1 MFASKSERKVHY
13 SIRKFSIGVASV
25 VVASLFLGGVV
36 HAEGVRSKNNLTV
49 TSSGQD
55 ISKKY
60 ADEVESHLQSILK
73 DVNKNLKKVQHT
85 QNVDFNKKLSRIK
98 TKYLYGLKEKSEA
111 ELTLKTKETKEELTA
126 AFEQFKKDTL
136 KSGKKVAE
144 AEKKAK
150 AQKEEDRRNYP
161 TNTYKTIELEI
172 AEAEVGVA
180 KAELELEFAQAQVQI
195 PQDTEKINAAKSKVE
210 AAKSN
215 VKKLEKI
222 KSDIEKT
229 YLYKLDNSTKETP
242 KSRVRRNS
250 PQVGDSRELKE
261 TIDKAKE
268 TLSTYMVTRLTK
280 LDPSVFWFA
289 DLLMDAKKVVEEHK
303 TKLEDAS
310 DKKSVE
316 DLRKEAEGK
325 IESLIVTHQ
334 NREKENQP
342 APQPGGQAG
351 GSMVV
356 PPVTQTPPST
366 SQSPGQKATEA
377 EKKKLQDLIR
387 QFQEALNKLDDET
400 KTVPD
405 GAKLTGEAG
414 KAYNETRTYAK
425 EVVDKSKK
433 LLSQTAVTMD
443 ELAMQLTKLNDAMSK
458 LKEAKAKLVPE
469 VKPQPENPEPKPQ
482 PEGEK
487 PSVPDINQEK
497 EKAKL
502 AIATYMS
509 KILDDIK
516 KHHLKKEKHH
526 QIVALIKDLDKLK
539 KQALSE
545 IDNVNT
551 KVEIENTVH
560 KVFADMDTVVTKF
573 QKGLIQNTPQVPEAP
588 KSPEVPKVSDTP
600 KAPDTPQV
608 PEAPKS
614 PEVPKVPEAPKAPD
628 TPQVPEAPKS
638 PEVPKVPDTPKAPDT
653 PQVPE
658 APKSPEVPKV
668 PDTPKAPDTPQVPEA
683 PKAPDTPQ
691 IPEAPAPETPK
702 TGWKQENGMWYFY
715 NTDGSMATGW
725 LEYNGSWYYLNAN
738 GAMATGWLE
747 YNGSWYYLN
756 TNGAMETGWLE
767 YNGSWYYLNTNGAME
782 TGWLEYNGSWY
793 YLNANG
799 SMATG
804 WLKDG
809 DTWYYLEASG
819 AMKESQWFKVS
830 DKWYYVNGS
839 GALAV
844 NTTVGGYRVNANGK
858 WVN

>member
-289 DLLMDAKKVVEEHK
+289 DLLMDAKKVVEEYK

-588 KSPEVPKVSDTP
+588 K
-600 KAPDTPQV
+600 
-608 PEAPKS
+608 
-614 PEVPKVPEAPKAPD
+614 
-628 TPQVPEAPKS
+628 
-638 PEVPKVPDTPKAPDT
+638 
-653 PQVPE
+653 
-658 APKSPEVPKV
+658 
-668 PDTPKAPDTPQVPEA
+668 
-683 PKAPDTPQ
+683 APDTPQ
-691 IPEAPAPETPK
+691 IPEAPAPETPAPAPEAPK

-725 LEYNGSWYYLNAN
+725 LE
-738 GAMATGWLE
+738 
-747 YNGSWYYLN
+747 
-756 TNGAMETGWLE
+756 
-767 YNGSWYYLNTNGAME
+767 
-782 TGWLEYNGSWY
+782 
-793 YLNANG
+793 
-799 SMATG
+799 
-804 WLKDG
+804 
-809 DTWYYLEASG
+809 
-819 AMKESQWFKVS
+819 
-830 DKWYYVNGS
+830 
-839 GALAV
+839 
-844 NTTVGGYRVNANGK
+844 
-858 WVN
+858 

>member
-150 AQKEEDRRNYP
+150 DQKEEDHRNYP

-242 KSRVRRNS
+242 KPRVRRNS

-289 DLLMDAKKVVEEHK
+289 DLLMDAKKVVEEYK

-658 APKSPEVPKV
+658 APK
-668 PDTPKAPDTPQVPEA
+668 
-683 PKAPDTPQ
+683 APDTPQ

-738 GAMATGWLE
+738 GAMA
-747 YNGSWYYLN
+747 
-756 TNGAMETGWLE
+756 TGWLE

>member
-289 DLLMDAKKVVEEHK
+289 DLLMDAKKVVEEYK

-683 PKAPDTPQ
+683 PKSPEVPKVPEAPKAPDTPQ

-738 GAMATGWLE
+738 GAMA
-747 YNGSWYYLN
+747 
-756 TNGAMETGWLE
+756 
-767 YNGSWYYLNTNGAME
+767 
-782 TGWLEYNGSWY
+782 
-793 YLNANG
+793 
-799 SMATG
+799 
-804 WLKDG
+804 
-809 DTWYYLEASG
+809 
-819 AMKESQWFKVS
+819 
-830 DKWYYVNGS
+830 
-839 GALAV
+839 
-844 NTTVGGYRVNANGK
+844 
-858 WVN
+858 

>member
-36 HAEGVRSKNNLTV
+36 HAEEVRRGNNLTV
-49 TSSGQD
+49 TSSG
-55 ISKKY
+55 
-60 ADEVESHLQSILK
+60 DEVESHYQSILEKVRKSLEK
-73 DVNKNLKKVQHT
+73 DRHT
-85 QNVDFNKKLSRIK
+85 QNVDLIKKLQDIK
-98 TKYLYGLKEKSEA
+98 RTYLYNLKEKPEA
-111 ELTLKTKETKEELTA
+111 ELTSKTKKELDA
-126 AFEQFKKDTL
+126 AFEKFKKEPELT
-136 KSGKKVAE
+136 KKLAE

-150 AQKEEDRRNYP
+150 DQKEEDHRNYP

-180 KAELELEFAQAQVQI
+180 KAELELAQAQVQI
-195 PQDTEKINAAKSKVE
+195 PQDTEKINAAKAKVE

-229 YLYKLDNSTKETP
+229 YLYKLDNSTKETPKPRVRRNSPEIKAKGRVKNYKEANIELSKYMTDLYKLDNSTKETP

-289 DLLMDAKKVVEEHK
+289 DLLMDAKKVVEEYK

-560 KVFADMDTVVTKF
+560 KIFADMDAVVTKF
-573 QKGLIQNTPQVPEAP
+573 KKGLTQ
-588 KSPEVPKVSDTP
+588 DTP
-600 KAPDTPQV
+600 KEPGNKKPS
-608 PEAPKS
+608 APKPGMQPS
-614 PEVPKVPEAPKAPD
+614 PQPEVKPQLEKPK
-628 TPQVPEAPKS
+628 
-638 PEVPKVPDTPKAPDT
+638 PEVKPQPEKPK
-653 PQVPE
+653 
-658 APKSPEVPKV
+658 PEVKPQLEKPKPEV
-668 PDTPKAPDTPQVPEA
+668 KPQPEKPKPEVKPQPEK
-683 PKAPDTPQ
+683 PKPEVKPQ
-691 IPEAPAPETPK
+691 PEKP
-702 TGWKQENGMWYFY
+702 
-715 NTDGSMATGW
+715 
-725 LEYNGSWYYLNAN
+725 
-738 GAMATGWLE
+738 
-747 YNGSWYYLN
+747 
-756 TNGAMETGWLE
+756 
-767 YNGSWYYLNTNGAME
+767 
-782 TGWLEYNGSWY
+782 
-793 YLNANG
+793 
-799 SMATG
+799 
-804 WLKDG
+804 
-809 DTWYYLEASG
+809 
-819 AMKESQWFKVS
+819 
-830 DKWYYVNGS
+830 
-839 GALAV
+839 
-844 NTTVGGYRVNANGK
+844 
-858 WVN
+858 

>member
-36 HAEGVRSKNNLTV
+36 HAEEVRRGNNLTV
-49 TSSGQD
+49 TSSG
-55 ISKKY
+55 
-60 ADEVESHLQSILK
+60 DEVESHYQSILEKVRKSLEK
-73 DVNKNLKKVQHT
+73 DRHT
-85 QNVDFNKKLSRIK
+85 QNVDLIKKLQDIK
-98 TKYLYGLKEKSEA
+98 RTYLYNLKEKPEA
-111 ELTLKTKETKEELTA
+111 ELTSKTKKELDA
-126 AFEQFKKDTL
+126 AFEKFKKEPELT
-136 KSGKKVAE
+136 KKLAE

-150 AQKEEDRRNYP
+150 DQKEEDHRNYP

-180 KAELELEFAQAQVQI
+180 KAELELAQAQVQI
-195 PQDTEKINAAKSKVE
+195 PQDTEKINAAKAKVE

-289 DLLMDAKKVVEEHK
+289 DLLMDAKKVVEEYK

-608 PEAPKS
+608 PEAPK
-614 PEVPKVPEAPKAPD
+614 
-628 TPQVPEAPKS
+628 
-638 PEVPKVPDTPKAPDT
+638 
-653 PQVPE
+653 
-658 APKSPEVPKV
+658 
-668 PDTPKAPDTPQVPEA
+668 
-683 PKAPDTPQ
+683 APDTPQ
-691 IPEAPAPETPK
+691 IPEAPAPETPAPAPEAPK

-756 TNGAMETGWLE
+756 TNGAM
-767 YNGSWYYLNTNGAME
+767 
-782 TGWLEYNGSWY
+782 
-793 YLNANG
+793 
-799 SMATG
+799 
-804 WLKDG
+804 
-809 DTWYYLEASG
+809 
-819 AMKESQWFKVS
+819 
-830 DKWYYVNGS
+830 
-839 GALAV
+839 
-844 NTTVGGYRVNANGK
+844 
-858 WVN
+858 

>member
-36 HAEGVRSKNNLTV
+36 HAEEVRRGNNLTV
-49 TSSGQD
+49 TSSG
-55 ISKKY
+55 
-60 ADEVESHLQSILK
+60 DEVESHYQSILEKVRKSLEK
-73 DVNKNLKKVQHT
+73 DRHT
-85 QNVDFNKKLSRIK
+85 QNVDLIKKLQDIK
-98 TKYLYGLKEKSEA
+98 RTYLYNLKEKPEA
-111 ELTLKTKETKEELTA
+111 ELTSKTKKELDA
-126 AFEQFKKDTL
+126 AFEKFKKEPELTKKL
-136 KSGKKVAE
+136 AEAEKKVAE

-150 AQKEEDRRNYP
+150 DQKEEDHRNYP

-180 KAELELEFAQAQVQI
+180 KAELELAQAQVQI
-195 PQDTEKINAAKSKVE
+195 PQDTEKINTAKAKVE

-289 DLLMDAKKVVEEHK
+289 DLLMDAKKVVEEYK

-588 KSPEVPKVSDTP
+588 KSPEVPKV
-600 KAPDTPQV
+600 
-608 PEAPKS
+608 
-614 PEVPKVPEAPKAPD
+614 
-628 TPQVPEAPKS
+628 
-638 PEVPKVPDTPKAPDT
+638 
-653 PQVPE
+653 
-658 APKSPEVPKV
+658 

-691 IPEAPAPETPK
+691 IPEAPAPETPAPAPEAPK

-738 GAMATGWLE
+738 GAMATGWLEYNGSWYYLNTNGAMETGWLE

>member
-289 DLLMDAKKVVEEHK
+289 DLLMDAKKVVEEYK

-614 PEVPKVPEAPKAPD
+614 P
-628 TPQVPEAPKS
+628 
-638 PEVPKVPDTPKAPDT
+638 
-653 PQVPE
+653 
-658 APKSPEVPKV
+658 
-668 PDTPKAPDTPQVPEA
+668 
-683 PKAPDTPQ
+683 
-691 IPEAPAPETPK
+691 
-702 TGWKQENGMWYFY
+702 
-715 NTDGSMATGW
+715 
-725 LEYNGSWYYLNAN
+725 
-738 GAMATGWLE
+738 
-747 YNGSWYYLN
+747 
-756 TNGAMETGWLE
+756 
-767 YNGSWYYLNTNGAME
+767 
-782 TGWLEYNGSWY
+782 
-793 YLNANG
+793 
-799 SMATG
+799 
-804 WLKDG
+804 
-809 DTWYYLEASG
+809 
-819 AMKESQWFKVS
+819 
-830 DKWYYVNGS
+830 
-839 GALAV
+839 
-844 NTTVGGYRVNANGK
+844 
-858 WVN
+858 

>member
-242 KSRVRRNS
+242 KPRVRRNSPEIKAKGRVKNYEEANIELSKYMTDLYKLDNSTKETPKSRVRRNS

-289 DLLMDAKKVVEEHK
+289 DLLMDAKKVVEEYK

-588 KSPEVPKVSDTP
+588 APETP
-600 KAPDTPQV
+600 
-608 PEAPKS
+608 
-614 PEVPKVPEAPKAPD
+614 
-628 TPQVPEAPKS
+628 
-638 PEVPKVPDTPKAPDT
+638 
-653 PQVPE
+653 
-658 APKSPEVPKV
+658 
-668 PDTPKAPDTPQVPEA
+668 
-683 PKAPDTPQ
+683 
-691 IPEAPAPETPK
+691 APAPEAPK

-738 GAMATGWLE
+738 GAMATGWLEYNGSWYYLNTNGAMETGWLEYNGSWYYLNTNGAMETGWLE

>member
-289 DLLMDAKKVVEEHK
+289 DLLMDAKKVVEEYK

-614 PEVPKVPEAPKAPD
+614 PEVP
-628 TPQVPEAPKS
+628 
-638 PEVPKVPDTPKAPDT
+638 
-653 PQVPE
+653 
-658 APKSPEVPKV
+658 
-668 PDTPKAPDTPQVPEA
+668 
-683 PKAPDTPQ
+683 
-691 IPEAPAPETPK
+691 
-702 TGWKQENGMWYFY
+702 
-715 NTDGSMATGW
+715 
-725 LEYNGSWYYLNAN
+725 
-738 GAMATGWLE
+738 
-747 YNGSWYYLN
+747 
-756 TNGAMETGWLE
+756 
-767 YNGSWYYLNTNGAME
+767 
-782 TGWLEYNGSWY
+782 
-793 YLNANG
+793 
-799 SMATG
+799 
-804 WLKDG
+804 
-809 DTWYYLEASG
+809 
-819 AMKESQWFKVS
+819 
-830 DKWYYVNGS
+830 
-839 GALAV
+839 
-844 NTTVGGYRVNANGK
+844 
-858 WVN
+858 

>member
-36 HAEGVRSKNNLTV
+36 HAEEVRRGNNLTV
-49 TSSGQD
+49 TSSG
-55 ISKKY
+55 
-60 ADEVESHLQSILK
+60 DEVESHYQSILEKVRKSLEK
-73 DVNKNLKKVQHT
+73 DRHT
-85 QNVDFNKKLSRIK
+85 QNVDLIKKLQDIK
-98 TKYLYGLKEKSEA
+98 RTYLYNLKEKPEA
-111 ELTLKTKETKEELTA
+111 ELTSKTKKELDA
-126 AFEQFKKDTL
+126 AFEKFKKEPELT
-136 KSGKKVAE
+136 KKLAE

-150 AQKEEDRRNYP
+150 DQKEEDHRNYP

-180 KAELELEFAQAQVQI
+180 KAELELAQAQVQI
-195 PQDTEKINAAKSKVE
+195 PQDTEKINAAKAKVE

-289 DLLMDAKKVVEEHK
+289 DLLMDAKKVVEEYK

-588 KSPEVPKVSDTP
+588 K
-600 KAPDTPQV
+600 
-608 PEAPKS
+608 
-614 PEVPKVPEAPKAPD
+614 
-628 TPQVPEAPKS
+628 
-638 PEVPKVPDTPKAPDT
+638 
-653 PQVPE
+653 
-658 APKSPEVPKV
+658 
-668 PDTPKAPDTPQVPEA
+668 
-683 PKAPDTPQ
+683 
-691 IPEAPAPETPK
+691 
-702 TGWKQENGMWYFY
+702 
-715 NTDGSMATGW
+715 
-725 LEYNGSWYYLNAN
+725 
-738 GAMATGWLE
+738 
-747 YNGSWYYLN
+747 
-756 TNGAMETGWLE
+756 
-767 YNGSWYYLNTNGAME
+767 
-782 TGWLEYNGSWY
+782 
-793 YLNANG
+793 
-799 SMATG
+799 
-804 WLKDG
+804 
-809 DTWYYLEASG
+809 
-819 AMKESQWFKVS
+819 
-830 DKWYYVNGS
+830 
-839 GALAV
+839 
-844 NTTVGGYRVNANGK
+844 
-858 WVN
+858 

>member
-36 HAEGVRSKNNLTV
+36 HAEEVRRGNNLTV
-49 TSSGQD
+49 TSSG
-55 ISKKY
+55 
-60 ADEVESHLQSILK
+60 DEVESHYQSILEKVRKSLEK
-73 DVNKNLKKVQHT
+73 DRHT
-85 QNVDFNKKLSRIK
+85 QNVDLIKKLQDIK
-98 TKYLYGLKEKSEA
+98 RTYLYSLKEKPEA
-111 ELTLKTKETKEELTA
+111 ELTSKTKKELTA

-229 YLYKLDNSTKETP
+229 YLSKLDNSTKETPKPRVRRNSPEIKAKGRVKNYEEANIELSKYMTDLYKLDNSTKETP

-289 DLLMDAKKVVEEHK
+289 DLLMDAKKVVEEYK

-683 PKAPDTPQ
+683 PKSPEVPKVPDTPKAPDTPQVPEAPKAPDTPQ

-756 TNGAMETGWLE
+756 T
-767 YNGSWYYLNTNGAME
+767 
-782 TGWLEYNGSWY
+782 
-793 YLNANG
+793 
-799 SMATG
+799 
-804 WLKDG
+804 
-809 DTWYYLEASG
+809 
-819 AMKESQWFKVS
+819 
-830 DKWYYVNGS
+830 
-839 GALAV
+839 
-844 NTTVGGYRVNANGK
+844 
-858 WVN
+858 

>member
-36 HAEGVRSKNNLTV
+36 HAEEVRRGNNLTV
-49 TSSGQD
+49 TSSG
-55 ISKKY
+55 
-60 ADEVESHLQSILK
+60 DEVESHYQSILEKVRKSLEK
-73 DVNKNLKKVQHT
+73 DRHT
-85 QNVDFNKKLSRIK
+85 QNVDLIKKLQDIK
-98 TKYLYGLKEKSEA
+98 RTYLYNLKEKPEA
-111 ELTLKTKETKEELTA
+111 ELTSKTKKELDA
-126 AFEQFKKDTL
+126 AFEKFKKEPELT
-136 KSGKKVAE
+136 KKLAE

-150 AQKEEDRRNYP
+150 DQKEEDHRNYP

-180 KAELELEFAQAQVQI
+180 KAELELAQAQVQI
-195 PQDTEKINAAKSKVE
+195 PQDTEKINAAKAKVE

-289 DLLMDAKKVVEEHK
+289 DLLMDAKKVVEEYK

-600 KAPDTPQV
+600 
-608 PEAPKS
+608 
-614 PEVPKVPEAPKAPD
+614 
-628 TPQVPEAPKS
+628 
-638 PEVPKVPDTPKAPDT
+638 
-653 PQVPE
+653 
-658 APKSPEVPKV
+658 
-668 PDTPKAPDTPQVPEA
+668 
-683 PKAPDTPQ
+683 
-691 IPEAPAPETPK
+691 
-702 TGWKQENGMWYFY
+702 
-715 NTDGSMATGW
+715 
-725 LEYNGSWYYLNAN
+725 
-738 GAMATGWLE
+738 
-747 YNGSWYYLN
+747 
-756 TNGAMETGWLE
+756 
-767 YNGSWYYLNTNGAME
+767 
-782 TGWLEYNGSWY
+782 
-793 YLNANG
+793 
-799 SMATG
+799 
-804 WLKDG
+804 
-809 DTWYYLEASG
+809 
-819 AMKESQWFKVS
+819 
-830 DKWYYVNGS
+830 
-839 GALAV
+839 
-844 NTTVGGYRVNANGK
+844 
-858 WVN
+858 

>member
-36 HAEGVRSKNNLTV
+36 HAEEVRRGNNLTV
-49 TSSGQD
+49 TSSG
-55 ISKKY
+55 
-60 ADEVESHLQSILK
+60 DEVESHYQSILEKVRKSLEK
-73 DVNKNLKKVQHT
+73 DRHT
-85 QNVDFNKKLSRIK
+85 QNVDLIKKLQDIK
-98 TKYLYGLKEKSEA
+98 RTYLYNLKEKPEA
-111 ELTLKTKETKEELTA
+111 ELTSKTKKELDA
-126 AFEQFKKDTL
+126 AFEKFKKEPELT
-136 KSGKKVAE
+136 KKLAE

-150 AQKEEDRRNYP
+150 DQKEEDHRNYP

-180 KAELELEFAQAQVQI
+180 KAELELAQAQVQI
-195 PQDTEKINAAKSKVE
+195 PQDTEKINAAKAKVE

-289 DLLMDAKKVVEEHK
+289 DLLMDAKKVVEEYK

-608 PEAPKS
+608 PEAPK
-614 PEVPKVPEAPKAPD
+614 
-628 TPQVPEAPKS
+628 
-638 PEVPKVPDTPKAPDT
+638 
-653 PQVPE
+653 
-658 APKSPEVPKV
+658 
-668 PDTPKAPDTPQVPEA
+668 
-683 PKAPDTPQ
+683 APDTPQ
-691 IPEAPAPETPK
+691 IPEAPAPETPAPAPEAPK

-738 GAMATGWLE
+738 GAMETGWLE

-782 TGWLEYNGSWY
+782 TGWLEY
-793 YLNANG
+793 
-799 SMATG
+799 
-804 WLKDG
+804 
-809 DTWYYLEASG
+809 
-819 AMKESQWFKVS
+819 
-830 DKWYYVNGS
+830 
-839 GALAV
+839 
-844 NTTVGGYRVNANGK
+844 
-858 WVN
+858 

>member
-242 KSRVRRNS
+242 KPRVRRNS

-289 DLLMDAKKVVEEHK
+289 DLLMDAKKVVEEYK

-628 TPQVPEAPKS
+628 T
-638 PEVPKVPDTPKAPDT
+638 
-653 PQVPE
+653 
-658 APKSPEVPKV
+658 
-668 PDTPKAPDTPQVPEA
+668 
-683 PKAPDTPQ
+683 
-691 IPEAPAPETPK
+691 
-702 TGWKQENGMWYFY
+702 
-715 NTDGSMATGW
+715 
-725 LEYNGSWYYLNAN
+725 
-738 GAMATGWLE
+738 
-747 YNGSWYYLN
+747 
-756 TNGAMETGWLE
+756 
-767 YNGSWYYLNTNGAME
+767 
-782 TGWLEYNGSWY
+782 
-793 YLNANG
+793 
-799 SMATG
+799 
-804 WLKDG
+804 
-809 DTWYYLEASG
+809 
-819 AMKESQWFKVS
+819 
-830 DKWYYVNGS
+830 
-839 GALAV
+839 
-844 NTTVGGYRVNANGK
+844 
-858 WVN
+858 

>member
-36 HAEGVRSKNNLTV
+36 HAEEVRRGNNLTV
-49 TSSGQD
+49 TSSG
-55 ISKKY
+55 
-60 ADEVESHLQSILK
+60 DEVESHYQSILEKVRKSLEK
-73 DVNKNLKKVQHT
+73 DRHT
-85 QNVDFNKKLSRIK
+85 QNVDLIKKLQDIK
-98 TKYLYGLKEKSEA
+98 RTYLYNLKEKPEA
-111 ELTLKTKETKEELTA
+111 ELTSKTKKELDA
-126 AFEQFKKDTL
+126 AFEKFKKEPELT
-136 KSGKKVAE
+136 KKLAE

-150 AQKEEDRRNYP
+150 DQKEEDHRNYP

-180 KAELELEFAQAQVQI
+180 KAELELVQAQVQI
-195 PQDTEKINAAKSKVE
+195 PQDTEKINAAKAKVE

-289 DLLMDAKKVVEEHK
+289 DLLMDAKKVVEEYK

-638 PEVPKVPDTPKAPDT
+638 PEVPKVSDTPKAPDT

-668 PDTPKAPDTPQVPEA
+668 PEAPKAPDTPQVPEA

-691 IPEAPAPETPK
+691 IPEAPAPETPAPAPEAPK

-738 GAMATGWLE
+738 GAMA
-747 YNGSWYYLN
+747 
-756 TNGAMETGWLE
+756 TGWLE

>member
-25 VVASLFLGGVV
+25 VVASLVMGSVV
-36 HAEGVRSKNNLTV
+36 HATEKEGATQVPTSSNRANESQAEQGEQPKKLDSERDKARKEVEEYVKKIVGESYAKSTKKRHTITVALVNELNNIKNEYLNKIVESTSESQLQILMMESRSKV
-49 TSSGQD
+49 DEAVSKFEKDSSSSSSSD
-55 ISKKY
+55 SSTKPEASDTAKP
-60 ADEVESHLQSILK
+60 
-73 DVNKNLKKVQHT
+73 NKPTEPGEKVAEAKKKV
-85 QNVDFNKKLSRIK
+85 
-98 TKYLYGLKEKSEA
+98 E
-111 ELTLKTKETKEELTA
+111 
-126 AFEQFKKDTL
+126 
-136 KSGKKVAE
+136 E

-150 AQKEEDRRNYP
+150 DQKEEDRRNYP
-161 TNTYKTIELEI
+161 TITYKTIELEI

-180 KAELELEFAQAQVQI
+180 KAELELAQVQVQI
-195 PQDTEKINAAKSKVE
+195 PQDTEKINAAKAKVE

-289 DLLMDAKKVVEEHK
+289 DLLMDAKKVVEEYK

-573 QKGLIQNTPQVPEAP
+573 KKGLTQ
-588 KSPEVPKVSDTP
+588 DTP
-600 KAPDTPQV
+600 KEPDNKKPS
-608 PEAPKS
+608 APKPDMQPS
-614 PEVPKVPEAPKAPD
+614 PQP
-628 TPQVPEAPKS
+628 
-638 PEVPKVPDTPKAPDT
+638 
-653 PQVPE
+653 
-658 APKSPEVPKV
+658 
-668 PDTPKAPDTPQVPEA
+668 
-683 PKAPDTPQ
+683 
-691 IPEAPAPETPK
+691 
-702 TGWKQENGMWYFY
+702 
-715 NTDGSMATGW
+715 
-725 LEYNGSWYYLNAN
+725 
-738 GAMATGWLE
+738 
-747 YNGSWYYLN
+747 
-756 TNGAMETGWLE
+756 
-767 YNGSWYYLNTNGAME
+767 
-782 TGWLEYNGSWY
+782 
-793 YLNANG
+793 
-799 SMATG
+799 
-804 WLKDG
+804 
-809 DTWYYLEASG
+809 
-819 AMKESQWFKVS
+819 
-830 DKWYYVNGS
+830 
-839 GALAV
+839 
-844 NTTVGGYRVNANGK
+844 
-858 WVN
+858 

>member
-289 DLLMDAKKVVEEHK
+289 DLLMDAKKVVEEYK

-658 APKSPEVPKV
+658 APKSPEVPKAPDTPQVPEAPKSPEVPKV

-691 IPEAPAPETPK
+691 IPEAPAPETPAPAPEAPK

-738 GAMATGWLE
+738 GAMA
-747 YNGSWYYLN
+747 
-756 TNGAMETGWLE
+756 
-767 YNGSWYYLNTNGAME
+767 
-782 TGWLEYNGSWY
+782 
-793 YLNANG
+793 
-799 SMATG
+799 
-804 WLKDG
+804 
-809 DTWYYLEASG
+809 
-819 AMKESQWFKVS
+819 
-830 DKWYYVNGS
+830 
-839 GALAV
+839 
-844 NTTVGGYRVNANGK
+844 
-858 WVN
+858 

>member
-13 SIRKFSIGVASV
+13 SIRKFSVGVASV
-25 VVASLFLGGVV
+25 AVASLVMGSVV
-36 HAEGVRSKNNLTV
+36 HATENERTTQVP
-49 TSSGQD
+49 TSSNRGKPERRKAAEQF
-55 ISKKY
+55 
-60 ADEVESHLQSILK
+60 DEYI
-73 DVNKNLKKVQHT
+73 NKMIQLDKRKHT
-85 QNVDFNKKLSRIK
+85 QNLAFNIKLSRIK
-98 TKYLYGLKEKSEA
+98 TEYLNGLKEKSEA
-111 ELTLKTKETKEELTA
+111 ELPSKISEAELPSKIKAELDA
-126 AFEQFKKDTL
+126 AFKQFKKDTL
-136 KSGKKVAE
+136 PTEPEKKVAEAEKKVEE

-161 TNTYKTIELEI
+161 TNTYKTLELEI

-180 KAELELEFAQAQVQI
+180 KAELELAQAQVQI
-195 PQDTEKINAAKSKVE
+195 PQDTEKINAAKAKVE

-289 DLLMDAKKVVEEHK
+289 DLLMDAKKVVEEYK

-573 QKGLIQNTPQVPEAP
+573 KKGLTQ
-588 KSPEVPKVSDTP
+588 DTP
-600 KAPDTPQV
+600 KEPDNKKPSAPKPDMQPSPQPEGKKPSVPAQPGTEDKKPSAPKPDMQPSPQPEGKKPSVPAQPGTEDKKPSAPKPDMQPSPQPEGKKPSVPAQPGTEDKKPSAPKPDMQPSPQPEGKKPSVPAQPGTEDKKPSAPKPDMQPSPQPEGKKPSV
-608 PEAPKS
+608 PEINQEK
-614 PEVPKVPEAPKAPD
+614 EKAKLAVATEKKLP
-628 TPQVPEAPKS
+628 S
-638 PEVPKVPDTPKAPDT
+638 
-653 PQVPE
+653 
-658 APKSPEVPKV
+658 
-668 PDTPKAPDTPQVPEA
+668 
-683 PKAPDTPQ
+683 
-691 IPEAPAPETPK
+691 
-702 TGWKQENGMWYFY
+702 TGVASNLV
-715 NTDGSMATGW
+715 
-725 LEYNGSWYYLNAN
+725 LEIIGLLGLIGTSFI
-738 GAMATGWLE
+738 
-747 YNGSWYYLN
+747 
-756 TNGAMETGWLE
+756 
-767 YNGSWYYLNTNGAME
+767 
-782 TGWLEYNGSWY
+782 
-793 YLNANG
+793 
-799 SMATG
+799 
-804 WLKDG
+804 
-809 DTWYYLEASG
+809 
-819 AMKESQWFKVS
+819 AMKRRK
-830 DKWYYVNGS
+830 
-839 GALAV
+839 
-844 NTTVGGYRVNANGK
+844 
-858 WVN
+858 

>member
-229 YLYKLDNSTKETP
+229 YLSKLDNSTKETP

-289 DLLMDAKKVVEEHK
+289 DLLMDAKKVVEEYK

-588 KSPEVPKVSDTP
+588 KSPEVPKV
-600 KAPDTPQV
+600 
-608 PEAPKS
+608 
-614 PEVPKVPEAPKAPD
+614 
-628 TPQVPEAPKS
+628 
-638 PEVPKVPDTPKAPDT
+638 
-653 PQVPE
+653 
-658 APKSPEVPKV
+658 

-819 AMKESQWFKVS
+819 AMKASQWFKVS

-844 NTTVGGYRVNANGK
+844 NTTVDSYRVNANGE

>member
-289 DLLMDAKKVVEEHK
+289 DLLMDAKKVVEEYK

-608 PEAPKS
+608 PEAPK
-614 PEVPKVPEAPKAPD
+614 
-628 TPQVPEAPKS
+628 
-638 PEVPKVPDTPKAPDT
+638 
-653 PQVPE
+653 
-658 APKSPEVPKV
+658 
-668 PDTPKAPDTPQVPEA
+668 
-683 PKAPDTPQ
+683 APDTPQ

-738 GAMATGWLE
+738 GAMATGWLEYNGSWYYLNTNGAMETGWLE

>member
-289 DLLMDAKKVVEEHK
+289 DLLMDAKKVVEEYK

-588 KSPEVPKVSDTP
+588 K
-600 KAPDTPQV
+600 
-608 PEAPKS
+608 
-614 PEVPKVPEAPKAPD
+614 
-628 TPQVPEAPKS
+628 
-638 PEVPKVPDTPKAPDT
+638 
-653 PQVPE
+653 
-658 APKSPEVPKV
+658 
-668 PDTPKAPDTPQVPEA
+668 
-683 PKAPDTPQ
+683 APDTPQ
-691 IPEAPAPETPK
+691 IPEAPAPETPAPAPEAPK

-767 YNGSWYYLNTNGAME
+767 YNGSWYYLNTNG
-782 TGWLEYNGSWY
+782 
-793 YLNANG
+793 
-799 SMATG
+799 
-804 WLKDG
+804 
-809 DTWYYLEASG
+809 
-819 AMKESQWFKVS
+819 
-830 DKWYYVNGS
+830 
-839 GALAV
+839 
-844 NTTVGGYRVNANGK
+844 
-858 WVN
+858 

>member
-36 HAEGVRSKNNLTV
+36 HAEEVRRGNNLTV
-49 TSSGQD
+49 TSSG
-55 ISKKY
+55 
-60 ADEVESHLQSILK
+60 DEVESHYQSILEKVRKSLEK
-73 DVNKNLKKVQHT
+73 DRHT
-85 QNVDFNKKLSRIK
+85 QNVDLIKKLQDIK
-98 TKYLYGLKEKSEA
+98 RTYLYNLKEKPEA
-111 ELTLKTKETKEELTA
+111 ELTSKTKKELDA
-126 AFEQFKKDTL
+126 AFEKFKKEPELT
-136 KSGKKVAE
+136 KKLAE

-150 AQKEEDRRNYP
+150 DQKEEDHRNYP

-180 KAELELEFAQAQVQI
+180 KAELELAQAQVQI
-195 PQDTEKINAAKSKVE
+195 PQDTEKINAAKAKVE

-229 YLYKLDNSTKETP
+229 YLYKLDNSTKETPKPRVRRNSPEIKAKGRVKNYKEANIELSKYMTDLYKLDNSTKETP

-289 DLLMDAKKVVEEHK
+289 DLLMDAKKVVEEYK

-560 KVFADMDTVVTKF
+560 KIFADMDAVVTKF
-573 QKGLIQNTPQVPEAP
+573 KKGLTQ
-588 KSPEVPKVSDTP
+588 DTP
-600 KAPDTPQV
+600 KEPGNKKPS
-608 PEAPKS
+608 APKPGMQPS
-614 PEVPKVPEAPKAPD
+614 PQPEVKPQLEKPK
-628 TPQVPEAPKS
+628 
-638 PEVPKVPDTPKAPDT
+638 PEVKPQPEKPK
-653 PQVPE
+653 
-658 APKSPEVPKV
+658 PEVKPQLEKPKPEV
-668 PDTPKAPDTPQVPEA
+668 KPQPEKPKPEVKPQPEKPKPEVKPQPEKPKPEVKPQPEKPKPEVKPQLEKPKPEVKPQLEKPKPDNSKPQADDKKPSTTNNLSKDKQPSNQASTNEKATNKPKKSLPS
-683 PKAPDTPQ
+683 
-691 IPEAPAPETPK
+691 
-702 TGWKQENGMWYFY
+702 TGSISNLALEIAGLL
-715 NTDGSMATGW
+715 TLAGATI
-725 LEYNGSWYYLNAN
+725 LA
-738 GAMATGWLE
+738 
-747 YNGSWYYLN
+747 
-756 TNGAMETGWLE
+756 
-767 YNGSWYYLNTNGAME
+767 
-782 TGWLEYNGSWY
+782 
-793 YLNANG
+793 
-799 SMATG
+799 
-804 WLKDG
+804 KKR
-809 DTWYYLEASG
+809 
-819 AMKESQWFKVS
+819 MK
-830 DKWYYVNGS
+830 
-839 GALAV
+839 
-844 NTTVGGYRVNANGK
+844 
-858 WVN
+858 

>member
-289 DLLMDAKKVVEEHK
+289 DLLMDAKKVVEEYK

-658 APKSPEVPKV
+658 A
-668 PDTPKAPDTPQVPEA
+668 
-683 PKAPDTPQ
+683 
-691 IPEAPAPETPK
+691 
-702 TGWKQENGMWYFY
+702 
-715 NTDGSMATGW
+715 
-725 LEYNGSWYYLNAN
+725 
-738 GAMATGWLE
+738 
-747 YNGSWYYLN
+747 
-756 TNGAMETGWLE
+756 
-767 YNGSWYYLNTNGAME
+767 
-782 TGWLEYNGSWY
+782 
-793 YLNANG
+793 
-799 SMATG
+799 
-804 WLKDG
+804 
-809 DTWYYLEASG
+809 
-819 AMKESQWFKVS
+819 
-830 DKWYYVNGS
+830 
-839 GALAV
+839 
-844 NTTVGGYRVNANGK
+844 
-858 WVN
+858 

>member
-289 DLLMDAKKVVEEHK
+289 DLLMDAKKVVEEYK

-588 KSPEVPKVSDTP
+588 KSPEVPKVPDTP

-683 PKAPDTPQ
+683 PKSPEVPKVPDTPKAPDTPQVPEAPKAPDTPQ
-691 IPEAPAPETPK
+691 IPEAPAPETPAPAPEAPK

-738 GAMATGWLE
+738 GAMA
-747 YNGSWYYLN
+747 
-756 TNGAMETGWLE
+756 
-767 YNGSWYYLNTNGAME
+767 
-782 TGWLEYNGSWY
+782 
-793 YLNANG
+793 
-799 SMATG
+799 
-804 WLKDG
+804 
-809 DTWYYLEASG
+809 
-819 AMKESQWFKVS
+819 
-830 DKWYYVNGS
+830 
-839 GALAV
+839 
-844 NTTVGGYRVNANGK
+844 
-858 WVN
+858 

>member
-36 HAEGVRSKNNLTV
+36 HAEEVRRGNNLTV
-49 TSSGQD
+49 TSSG
-55 ISKKY
+55 
-60 ADEVESHLQSILK
+60 DEVESHYQSILEKVRKSLEK
-73 DVNKNLKKVQHT
+73 DRHT
-85 QNVDFNKKLSRIK
+85 QNVDLIKKLQDIK
-98 TKYLYGLKEKSEA
+98 RTYLYSLKEKPEA
-111 ELTLKTKETKEELTA
+111 ELTSKTKKELTA

-229 YLYKLDNSTKETP
+229 YLSKLDNSTKETPKPRVRRNSPEIKAKGRVKNYEEANIELSKYMTDLYKLDNSTKETP

-289 DLLMDAKKVVEEHK
+289 DLLMDAKKVVEEYK

-683 PKAPDTPQ
+683 PKSPEVPKVPDTPKAPDTPQVPEAPKAPDTPQ

-725 LEYNGSWYYLNAN
+725 LQNNGSWYYLNSN
-738 GAMATGWLE
+738 GAMATGWLQN
-747 YNGSWYYLN
+747 NGSWYYLN
-756 TNGAMETGWLE
+756 SNGA
-767 YNGSWYYLNTNGAME
+767 
-782 TGWLEYNGSWY
+782 
-793 YLNANG
+793 
-799 SMATG
+799 MATG
-804 WLKDG
+804 W
-809 DTWYYLEASG
+809 
-819 AMKESQWFKVS
+819 
-830 DKWYYVNGS
+830 
-839 GALAV
+839 
-844 NTTVGGYRVNANGK
+844 
-858 WVN
+858 

>member
-180 KAELELEFAQAQVQI
+180 KAELELEFAQTQVQI

-242 KSRVRRNS
+242 KPRVRRNS

-289 DLLMDAKKVVEEHK
+289 DLLMDAKKVVEEYK

-614 PEVPKVPEAPKAPD
+614 PEVPKVP
-628 TPQVPEAPKS
+628 
-638 PEVPKVPDTPKAPDT
+638 
-653 PQVPE
+653 
-658 APKSPEVPKV
+658 
-668 PDTPKAPDTPQVPEA
+668 DTPKAPDTPQVPEA

-691 IPEAPAPETPK
+691 IPEAPAPETPAPAPEAPK

-738 GAMATGWLE
+738 GAMA
-747 YNGSWYYLN
+747 
-756 TNGAMETGWLE
+756 
-767 YNGSWYYLNTNGAME
+767 
-782 TGWLEYNGSWY
+782 
-793 YLNANG
+793 
-799 SMATG
+799 
-804 WLKDG
+804 
-809 DTWYYLEASG
+809 
-819 AMKESQWFKVS
+819 
-830 DKWYYVNGS
+830 
-839 GALAV
+839 
-844 NTTVGGYRVNANGK
+844 
-858 WVN
+858 

>member
-289 DLLMDAKKVVEEHK
+289 DLLMDAKKVVEEYK

-658 APKSPEVPKV
+658 APK
-668 PDTPKAPDTPQVPEA
+668 
-683 PKAPDTPQ
+683 APDTPQ
-691 IPEAPAPETPK
+691 IPEAPAPETPAPAPEAPK

>member
-289 DLLMDAKKVVEEHK
+289 DLLMDAKKVVEEYK

-683 PKAPDTPQ
+683 PKSPEVPKVPDTPKAPDTPQVPEAPKAPDTPQ

-747 YNGSWYYLN
+747 YNGSWY
-756 TNGAMETGWLE
+756 
-767 YNGSWYYLNTNGAME
+767 
-782 TGWLEYNGSWY
+782 
-793 YLNANG
+793 
-799 SMATG
+799 
-804 WLKDG
+804 
-809 DTWYYLEASG
+809 
-819 AMKESQWFKVS
+819 
-830 DKWYYVNGS
+830 
-839 GALAV
+839 
-844 NTTVGGYRVNANGK
+844 
-858 WVN
+858 

>member
-36 HAEGVRSKNNLTV
+36 HAEEVRRGNNLTV
-49 TSSGQD
+49 TSSG
-55 ISKKY
+55 
-60 ADEVESHLQSILK
+60 DEVESHYQSILEKVRKSLEK
-73 DVNKNLKKVQHT
+73 DRHT
-85 QNVDFNKKLSRIK
+85 QNVDLIKKLQDIK
-98 TKYLYGLKEKSEA
+98 RTYLYNLKEKPEA
-111 ELTLKTKETKEELTA
+111 ELTSKTKKELDA
-126 AFEQFKKDTL
+126 AFEKFKKEPELT
-136 KSGKKVAE
+136 KKLAE

-150 AQKEEDRRNYP
+150 DQKEEDHRNYP

-180 KAELELEFAQAQVQI
+180 KAELELAQAQVQI
-195 PQDTEKINAAKSKVE
+195 PQDTEKINAAKAKVE

-289 DLLMDAKKVVEEHK
+289 DLLMDAKKVVEEYK

-658 APKSPEVPKV
+658 APK
-668 PDTPKAPDTPQVPEA
+668 
-683 PKAPDTPQ
+683 APDTPQ
-691 IPEAPAPETPK
+691 IPEAPAPETPAPAPEAPK

-756 TNGAMETGWLE
+756 T
-767 YNGSWYYLNTNGAME
+767 
-782 TGWLEYNGSWY
+782 
-793 YLNANG
+793 
-799 SMATG
+799 
-804 WLKDG
+804 
-809 DTWYYLEASG
+809 
-819 AMKESQWFKVS
+819 
-830 DKWYYVNGS
+830 
-839 GALAV
+839 
-844 NTTVGGYRVNANGK
+844 
-858 WVN
+858 

>member
-289 DLLMDAKKVVEEHK
+289 DLLMDAKKVVEEYK

-683 PKAPDTPQ
+683 PKSPEVPKVPDTPKAPDTPQVPEAPKAPDTPQ
-691 IPEAPAPETPK
+691 IPEAPAPETPAPAPEAPK

-747 YNGSWYYLN
+747 YNG
-756 TNGAMETGWLE
+756 
-767 YNGSWYYLNTNGAME
+767 
-782 TGWLEYNGSWY
+782 
-793 YLNANG
+793 
-799 SMATG
+799 
-804 WLKDG
+804 
-809 DTWYYLEASG
+809 
-819 AMKESQWFKVS
+819 
-830 DKWYYVNGS
+830 
-839 GALAV
+839 
-844 NTTVGGYRVNANGK
+844 
-858 WVN
+858 

>member
-36 HAEGVRSKNNLTV
+36 HAEEVRRGNNLTV
-49 TSSGQD
+49 TSSG
-55 ISKKY
+55 
-60 ADEVESHLQSILK
+60 DEVESHYQSILEKVRKSLEK
-73 DVNKNLKKVQHT
+73 DRHT
-85 QNVDFNKKLSRIK
+85 QNVDLIKKLQDIK
-98 TKYLYGLKEKSEA
+98 RTYLYSLKEKPEA
-111 ELTLKTKETKEELTA
+111 ELTSKTKKELTA

-229 YLYKLDNSTKETP
+229 YLSKLDNSTKETPKPRVQRNSPEIKAKGRVKNYEEANIELSKYMTDLYKLDNSTKETP

-289 DLLMDAKKVVEEHK
+289 DLLMDAKKVVEEYK

-588 KSPEVPKVSDTP
+588 K
-600 KAPDTPQV
+600 
-608 PEAPKS
+608 
-614 PEVPKVPEAPKAPD
+614 
-628 TPQVPEAPKS
+628 
-638 PEVPKVPDTPKAPDT
+638 
-653 PQVPE
+653 
-658 APKSPEVPKV
+658 
-668 PDTPKAPDTPQVPEA
+668 
-683 PKAPDTPQ
+683 APDTPQ

-738 GAMATGWLE
+738 GAMETGWLE

-782 TGWLEYNGSWY
+782 TGWLE
-793 YLNANG
+793 
-799 SMATG
+799 
-804 WLKDG
+804 
-809 DTWYYLEASG
+809 
-819 AMKESQWFKVS
+819 
-830 DKWYYVNGS
+830 
-839 GALAV
+839 
-844 NTTVGGYRVNANGK
+844 
-858 WVN
+858 